1 MLTKPNL
8 TDTLVS
14 SEILGI
20 NLICKLFFLSFGVQR
35 FRLSLSLF
43 VMIYYYCCLDLYYYI
58 FIINCYETQKTWL
71 LRNTKSWLHY
81 IVRVTFLWLII
92 TVEGGH
98 RAVLFDRFRGVQEK
112 VSGEGT
118 HFLVPWVQR
127 PIIFDCRSRPRN
139 VSVITGSK
147 GK

>member
-20 NLICKLFFLSFGVQR
+20 NLICKLSFWSFWCSKIKIKFKVVCHDLLLLL
-35 FRLSLSLF
+35 FRSLY
-43 VMIYYYCCLDLYYYI
+43 IY
-58 FIINCYETQKTWL
+58 NCYETQKTWL

-81 IVRVTFLWLII
+81 IVGVTFLWFII

>member
-8 TDTLVS
+8 SDYF
-14 SEILGI
+14 IRNLGYKFY
-20 NLICKLFFLSFGVQR
+20 LLSFWSFGVQR

-43 VMIYYYCCLDLYYYI
+43 VMIYYFCCLYLSFLY
-58 FIINCYETQKTWL
+58 NCYETQKTWL
-71 LRNTKSWLHY
+71 LRNTKTWLHY
-81 IVRVTFLWLII
+81 IVRVTSLWLII

-139 VSVITGSK
+139 VSVVTGSK